1 MMRSRVVSWQG
12 GSDSMGTGPGIGE
25 TESKGRGLDANPGQ
39 SEQHKQA
46 RRDLFLGLGA
56 FLAFVLVSLGVLIIS
71 TPSHKVGRQSELA
84 GGPSGEGPIEIALV
98 HTNDTWG
105 YLEPCG

>member
-1 MMRSRVVSWQG
+1 MRSRAVSWQG
-12 GSDSMGTGPGIGE
+12 GSGSMGTQLKAGE
-25 TESKGRGLDANPGQ
+25 TESKGGEIDANTGQ

-56 FLAFVLVSLGVLIIS
+56 FLAFVLVSLSVLIIS
-71 TPSHKVGRQSELA
+71 NPSHKVGRQSDLVRA
-84 GGPSGEGPIEIALV
+84 PSGEGPIEIALV